1 MRWAVGI
8 TVLLVV
14 LLAIY
19 VASPLVALYR
29 IGSAVETRDAAA
41 LEERIHFPSVRRS
54 FKKQIVTA
62 YRELTGKPLPLNAMV
77 SRAAMSAADPIV
89 ARLMTIHA
97 LLDLLGK
104 GEAGKNV
111 KVPID
116 RVPLSSHSLDNV
128 WRLWVNSDYLGK
140 TFYIYLP
147 PDGPRTDQFRVKL
160 RLRDWYWTI
169 VGIELPNK
177 LTKRLATELIEVSKR
192 KFDVPMRDQ

>member
-1 MRWAVGI
+1 MRWAIGI

-29 IGSAVETRDAAA
+29 IGSAVEARDATA
-41 LEERIHFPSVRRS
+41 LEERIHFPSVRHS
-54 FKKQIVTA
+54 FKKQIVAT

-77 SRAAMSAADPIV
+77 RRAAVSVADPIV
-89 ARLMTIHA
+89 ARLMTINA

-116 RVPLSSHSLDNV
+116 RVPLNSRSLDNV

-140 TFYIYLP
+140 TFYMSTARGPKDRSVSREAP
-147 PDGPRTDQFRVKL
+147 PQKL
-160 RLRDWYWTI
+160 VLDNRRY
-169 VGIELPNK
+169 
-177 LTKRLATELIEVSKR
+177 
-192 KFDVPMRDQ
+192 